1 MFSCNQRFCDSCEQ
15 MIQLYLSAFQ
25 QYRLVENYP
34 LMHRVIK
41 RYDRLT
47 HFMYRNQQSE
57 SRSCPLKETLNDLL
71 NVNKL

>member
-25 QYRLVENYP
+25 YRLVENYP
-34 LMHRVIK
+34 LMLRVIK

-47 HFMYRNQQSE
+47 HFMYRNQQSK

>member
-1 MFSCNQRFCDSCEQ
+1 MLSCNQRFCDSCEQ

-25 QYRLVENYP
+25 YRLVENYP
-34 LMHRVIK
+34 LMLRVIK

-47 HFMYRNQQSE
+47 HFMYRKQQSE
-57 SRSCPLKETLNDLL
+57 SRSCLLKETLNDLL